1 MSLASKA
8 YFEVKIHS
16 KIPLWDL
23 VALATL
29 SVSNPKQTHS
39 WKSRPLPLDGQHNVF
54 HMSRSMWNYKHDHFD
69 LKTYHYLRWA
79 LDFRLKLVWDFLL
92 NLAELIQHHRNYRMV
107 SWMMNIWE
115 QYPFLQSSSLGLMT
129 TIKSFQLPQP
139 ESVLSNPPVLPAHS
153 GPGSI
158 LAQSSHQSFKPWM
171 HPGRPSSLH
180 IETHPLAS
188 DKWDLL
194 KPAKITCLILTHRG
208 QSEDCYTHWEKSR

>member
-1 MSLASKA
+1 
-8 YFEVKIHS
+8 
-16 KIPLWDL
+16 
-23 VALATL
+23 
-29 SVSNPKQTHS
+29 
-39 WKSRPLPLDGQHNVF
+39 
-54 HMSRSMWNYKHDHFD
+54 
-69 LKTYHYLRWA
+69 
-79 LDFRLKLVWDFLL
+79 
-92 NLAELIQHHRNYRMV
+92 
-107 SWMMNIWE
+107 MMNVWE

-171 HPGRPSSLH
+171 YPGRPSSLH

-194 KPAKITCLILTHRG
+194 KPAKITCLILT
-208 QSEDCYTHWEKSR
+208 QEDNQRTATHTGKKVASRNLSAFLILNTLWMINFGRDSQELGMLTSAFTIPAQLATKTIHFQNHCFSQ